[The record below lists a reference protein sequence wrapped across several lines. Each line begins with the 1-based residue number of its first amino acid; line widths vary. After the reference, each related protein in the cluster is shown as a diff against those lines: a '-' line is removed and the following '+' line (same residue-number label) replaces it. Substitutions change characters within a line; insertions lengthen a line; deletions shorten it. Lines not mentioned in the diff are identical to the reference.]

1 MFIFCLVVVGEVA
14 GERGADR
21 GMMSMESGGGEVVTG
36 ERGGGGKVTGR
47 ELVAGERDAGGNVT
61 VMS

>member
-1 MFIFCLVVVGEVA
+1 MGKEVVRRGGDWGKRWCGEVVI
-14 GERGADR
+14 GERG
-21 GMMSMESGGGEVVTG
+21 GGGEVVTG

>member
-36 ERGGGGKVTGR
+36 ERGGGGEVVTG
-47 ELVAGERDAGGNVT
+47 ERGGAERW
-61 VMS
+61 